1 MHGDIRVHSMPGMG
15 TRFEVRLPFE
25 APIEYSDMHPTVPFV
40 PTLTDSARLSG
51 ISILVA
57 EDNEVN
63 SMILREHLLAEGAQ
77 VAVVGDGQEA
87 IDRIRK
93 DGAGAFNIVLMD
105 IQMPNMNGHEATQ
118 RILEIAPGL
127 PVVGQTAH
135 AFVEER
141 DACIASGMVDHISK
155 PIDPDQMV
163 AVILRHATN
172 HHQSLAP
179 G

>member
-1 MHGDIRVHSMPGMG
+1 MG
-15 TRFEVRLPFE
+15 TRFEVRLPHE
-25 APIEYSDMHPTVPFV
+25 AVVEYADMHPTVPFV
-40 PTLTDSARLSG
+40 PTLTDSTRLNG

-87 IDRIRK
+87 IDRIRLE
-93 DGAGAFNIVLMD
+93 GAGAFNIVLMD

-135 AFVEER
+135 AFAEER
-141 DACIASGMVDHISK
+141 DACIASGMVDHVSK

-163 AVILRHATN
+163 AVILRHATAGT
-172 HHQSLAP
+172 QSLAA